1 MWCVT
6 IDQLKRFVIEVRKE
20 WRAGGIPD
28 SLLYSNDR
36 HHDPRHGPNMYQ
48 VNEHF
53 VKPLTRAAGGMS
65 YALMLHPRGLSCE
78 VFISHAWA
86 EGVFE
91 FADAVLRAWPLGKW
105 NLYCCLLA
113 NPQNLDISELLDV
126 APSVSPFA
134 DALKVASHVVVVPN
148 STVAVYTRLWCVYE
162 AYLATRL
169 QKVFLMPARA
179 EKNKAR
185 NAFGRWLLTP
195 VVLGVAVGLC
205 LSLLPLAQTEE
216 FRQNA
221 GRALAFTTI
230 CNAFGVMLT
239 ALWPH
244 LCLKPLL
251 LQLFDAGLL
260 FAYSVVG
267 SSYFIASFKARP
279 ALETE
284 MQSGVGPLVLR
295 YLLVISVVVLN
306 LGIVSQNVVCML
318 EDESLKLQVER
329 LHFESVR
336 HAICSNEQ
344 DSDRIWSEI
353 SGAEEDVDAA
363 IQILVKAGAYTKSL
377 SRQFQEGVDITRA
390 GYADI
395 YVRLFQGFQIWLT
408 TALICGDRALHFR
421 HHAIPGWLTA
431 IPSIVCLLIA
441 LASPIWL
448 LRCYRQGPDT
458 AIFSGKTL
466 AVAGVLGLSSAL
478 LVVHWE
484 NSAAMEHL
492 LGGTDG
498 QLAQLWDNSN
508 PGLDMFVL
516 FWPMIMALL
525 AFVAIY
531 IGPEKVCSKCL
542 PFVRCVTGLDRRS
555 RGKGQIFRNSN
566 SEISES
572 ETSGIEAD
580 AAKPP
585 DDRPVDPTRSAE
597 L

>member
-1 MWCVT
+1 S
-6 IDQLKRFVIEVRKE
+6 
-20 WRAGGIPD
+20 IPD
-28 SLLYSNDR
+28 NLFHSNDR

-65 YALMLHPRGLSCE
+65 YALMLHPRGLPCE

-185 NAFGRWLLTP
+185 HAFCRWLLTP

-205 LSLLPLAQTEE
+205 MSLLPVAQTEE

-239 ALWPH
+239 AMWPH
-244 LCLKPLL
+244 LCLKPML

-279 ALETE
+279 TLETH

-306 LGIVSQNVVCML
+306 LGIVSQNVVC
-318 EDESLKLQVER
+318 
-329 LHFESVR
+329 
-336 HAICSNEQ
+336 
-344 DSDRIWSEI
+344 
-353 SGAEEDVDAA
+353 
-363 IQILVKAGAYTKSL
+363 
-377 SRQFQEGVDITRA
+377 
-390 GYADI
+390 
-395 YVRLFQGFQIWLT
+395 
-408 TALICGDRALHFR
+408 
-421 HHAIPGWLTA
+421 
-431 IPSIVCLLIA
+431 
-441 LASPIWL
+441 
-448 LRCYRQGPDT
+448 
-458 AIFSGKTL
+458 
-466 AVAGVLGLSSAL
+466 
-478 LVVHWE
+478 
-484 NSAAMEHL
+484 
-492 LGGTDG
+492 
-498 QLAQLWDNSN
+498 
-508 PGLDMFVL
+508 
-516 FWPMIMALL
+516 
-525 AFVAIY
+525 
-531 IGPEKVCSKCL
+531 
-542 PFVRCVTGLDRRS
+542 
-555 RGKGQIFRNSN
+555 
-566 SEISES
+566 
-572 ETSGIEAD
+572 
-580 AAKPP
+580 
-585 DDRPVDPTRSAE
+585 
-597 L
+597 